1 MFCTKLPLQP
11 WLEHVKDMIIG
22 FSIRKNAENV
32 GACVKTSFYIR
43 NKILDCIR
51 ALIGIGNVDGVV
63 EMDETF
69 VSESFKDNHKKS
81 KFA

>member
-1 MFCTKLPLQP
+1 
-11 WLEHVKDMIIG
+11 MIIG

-51 ALIGIGNVDGVV
+51 ALMGIGNVDSVV

-69 VSESFKDNHKKS
+69 VFESFKGNHKKS